1 MAGNGF
7 DSPADIV
14 QTLGDLAKAVLDRR
28 GEAATTDLTRV
39 ALAPQRSH
47 GDGKARE
54 GKK

>member
-7 DSPADIV
+7 DPPADIV
-14 QTLGDLAKAVLDRR
+14 QTLGDLARAVLDRR
-28 GEAATTDLTRV
+28 GEVATTDLTRV
-39 ALAPQRSH
+39 APAPERPH